1 MNSLKTPF
9 RLHNLELLNR
19 VVMAPMTR
27 SKSKHH
33 IPGPD
38 VAEYYQR
45 RAAGDV
51 GLIITEGTVVNHKA
65 AHGYPDVPNFYGK
78 ESLDGWRHV
87 VDAVHKEGG
96 KIFPQLWH
104 VGSVRQIHHCHTSG
118 VDNPK
123 GECIHEG
130 KVPGYAPTAIA
141 HPYVENAEVPHE
153 MSVQDIKEV
162 IEAFAHAARDAKML
176 GFDGVEIHGA
186 HGYLIDQFFW
196 DHTNKR
202 TDQYGGKTLAERTRF
217 AVELVQAVRNAVGKE
232 FPIDFRYS
240 QWKLGNYDAKLA
252 YSPEELE
259 SLLIPLSN
267 AGVDIFHASTRRFWE
282 PEFPGSPL
290 NLSGWTKKITGKPT
304 ITVGSVGL
312 DADFI
317 ATMEGTSIPHPTL
330 AQMQILSTALEKN
343 EYDLVAVGRA
353 LLGDPNWF
361 QKISQGRVNE
371 IISFSK
377 KSLEGLY

>member
-1 MNSLKTPF
+1 MEGNFSGEDPFCCGIGPSCTQCGRQKIPYRFSLF
-9 RLHNLELLNR
+9 
-19 VVMAPMTR
+19 
-27 SKSKHH
+27 
-33 IPGPD
+33 
-38 VAEYYQR
+38 
-45 RAAGDV
+45 
-51 GLIITEGTVVNHKA
+51 
-65 AHGYPDVPNFYGK
+65 
-78 ESLDGWRHV
+78 
-87 VDAVHKEGG
+87 
-96 KIFPQLWH
+96 
-104 VGSVRQIHHCHTSG
+104 SV
-118 VDNPK
+118 
-123 GECIHEG
+123 
-130 KVPGYAPTAIA
+130 
-141 HPYVENAEVPHE
+141 
-153 MSVQDIKEV
+153 
-162 IEAFAHAARDAKML
+162 
-176 GFDGVEIHGA
+176 
-186 HGYLIDQFFW
+186 
-196 DHTNKR
+196 
-202 TDQYGGKTLAERTRF
+202 
-217 AVELVQAVRNAVGKE
+217 
-232 FPIDFRYS
+232 
-240 QWKLGNYDAKLA
+240 KLGNYDAKLA

-290 NLSGWTKKITGKPT
+290 NLAGWTKKITGKPT

-317 ATMEGTSIPHPTL
+317 TTMEGTSIPHPTL